1 MNSTV
6 SLINGFRMFTLTS
19 WKKEKRKEGGREGGK
34 EERETKT
41 GREEDRQRK
50 RPFTDSCFISQN
62 DSIPQEDFTPEVYRV
77 FLNNLCPRP
86 EIDNIFSEL

>member
-1 MNSTV
+1 M
-6 SLINGFRMFTLTS
+6 
-19 WKKEKRKEGGREGGK
+19 KK
-34 EERETKT
+34 KT
-41 GREEDRQRK
+41 IYW
-50 RPFTDSCFISQN
+50 PSYFIPQN